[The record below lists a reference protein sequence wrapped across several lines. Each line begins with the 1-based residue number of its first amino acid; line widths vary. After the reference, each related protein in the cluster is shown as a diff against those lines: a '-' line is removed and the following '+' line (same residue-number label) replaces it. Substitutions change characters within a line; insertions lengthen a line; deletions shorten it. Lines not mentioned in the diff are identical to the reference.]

1 MSVKLIQT
9 LAAIREEHGELNRQ
23 LLVDLARDKKHPL
36 HDRFDWDDTV
46 AGEKWRLE
54 QAGQLLR
61 VTFKPAP
68 GRPAELRA
76 FMAVRGDETPR
87 SDYVPTEEAFADPF
101 LRELTLRAMKRD
113 WKAFES
119 RYRHHSEF
127 AEFIRSQVEGAS
139 A

>member
-1 MSVKLIQT
+1 MSTNLIAT
-9 LAAIREEHGELNRQ
+9 LNKIREEHGLLTPR
-23 LLVDLARDKKHPL
+23 LLVDLARDEKHPL
-36 HDRFDWDDTV
+36 HTRFEWDDS
-46 AGEKWRLE
+46 AAAEKWRLE

-76 FMAVRGDETPR
+76 FIAKRGEDTLR
-87 SDYVPTEEAFADPF
+87 SEYVPIEEAYADPL
-101 LRELTLRAMKRD
+101 LREMSLRAMKRD
-113 WKAFES
+113 WRAFES
-119 RYRHHSEF
+119 RYKHHAEF